1 MMTTSGQ
8 EGDMSK
14 ATTTKK
20 HKRRPIISGFFWLLL
35 GLFLLG
41 QSYDLIPS
49 LEDSWPILI
58 IILGLAILLG
68 TVVRGKKRGPE
79 SSQPAG

>member
-1 MMTTSGQ
+1 MTTCCQ

-14 ATTTKK
+14 TKTTGKK
-20 HKRRPIISGFFWLLL
+20 KRRPIISGFFWLLL

-41 QSYDLIPS
+41 QSYDVIPS
-49 LEDSWPILI
+49 LENSWPILI

-68 TVVRGKKRGPE
+68 TVVRGRKRGPE